1 MVLECILHHMQCQL
15 CQQEMGSGQSRE
27 MAGVTICASC
37 NSDEFEPMRVTGR
50 GMHVGFWSRSTDG
63 SVSSRLREIAQ
74 DVHYTM
80 TILVEVPH
88 PSDIHVR
95 MQYEGFNA
103 KLHKLFAHEIQIGNK
118 TFDDLVWIKTNS
130 PETTRAFLSLGS
142 VQSAISELIEMKA
155 EIEIDEARVYVKA
168 VSSGKMI
175 PKDFVLYTTVLGH
188 HLNEFSKP

>member
-1 MVLECILHHMQCQL
+1 
-15 CQQEMGSGQSRE
+15 MGSGQPRD
-27 MAGVTICASC
+27 MAGVAVCAWC
-37 NSDEFEPMRVTGR
+37 NSDEFEPTRVTGR
-50 GMHVGFWSRSTDG
+50 GMHVGYWSRSKDG
-63 SVSSRLREIAQ
+63 SVSSRLKEIAQ
-74 DVHYTM
+74 DTHYTM

-88 PSDIHVR
+88 PSDIHAK

-103 KLHKLFAHEIQIGNK
+103 KLHKLFAHEIQIGDK
-118 TFDDLVWIKTNS
+118 TFDDLVWIKTNT

-142 VQSAISELIEMKA
+142 VQRAISELIEMKA

-175 PKDFVLYTTVLGH
+175 AKDFVLYTAVLGH